1 MRLAVAG
8 KGGAGKTTVAAT
20 LARLAAASG
29 REVLCIDADSNPNL
43 AVALG
48 VEAGLDP
55 RDTVLPATLV
65 SRRLDGGPA
74 LREDV
79 RNVLDRHTVPGP
91 DGVTLTHLGMPGHA
105 EEGCM
110 CAAHGVVRALLTD
123 LAGGTRLT
131 VLDLEASPE
140 HFSRGTASAVDV
152 LAFVVEPYFRSL
164 ETARRMASL
173 ARELAIPRLVTVANK
188 VRDERDRAALEG
200 FAARHDLPLAAVVPW
215 DDGALD
221 ADRDR
226 RPLVEASP
234 HGPAVTALREALP
247 TLLGDRLTPAGDG

>member
-8 KGGAGKTTVAAT
+8 KGGAGKTTITAT
-20 LARLAAASG
+20 LARLTAATG
-29 REVLCIDADSNPNL
+29 RPVVCIDADSNPNL
-43 AVALG
+43 AAALG
-48 VEAGLDP
+48 IDATQDLRGSVVP
-55 RDTVLPATLV
+55 STVV

-79 RNVLDRHTVPGP
+79 EAVLARHTLAGP
-91 DGVTLTHLGMPGHA
+91 DGLRLAHLGMPGHA

-123 LAGGTRLT
+123 LDDDGTST
-131 VLDLEASPE
+131 FVDLEASPE

-173 ARELAIPRLVTVANK
+173 ARELPIGQLVTIANK
-188 VRDERDRAALEG
+188 VRDDRDRDALAG
-200 FAARHDLPLAAVVPW
+200 FAEHHQLPLVAVVPW
-215 DDGALD
+215 DDAALD

-226 RPLVEASP
+226 TPLIDAAP
-234 HGPAVTALREALP
+234 DGPAVAALRAAVAALV
-247 TLLGDRLTPAGDG
+247 PAPQVPRRR

>member
-8 KGGAGKTTVAAT
+8 KGGAGKTTITAT

-29 REVLCIDADSNPNL
+29 RSVLCIDADSNPNL
-43 AVALG
+43 AAALG
-48 VEAGLDP
+48 IDATQDLRGSVVP
-55 RDTVLPATLV
+55 PTVV

-79 RNVLDRHTVPGP
+79 EAVLARHTLAGP
-91 DGVTLTHLGMPGHA
+91 DGLRLAHLGMPGHA

-123 LAGGTRLT
+123 LDDDTT
-131 VLDLEASPE
+131 TTFVDLEASPE

-152 LAFVVEPYFRSL
+152 LALVVEPYFRSL
-164 ETARRMASL
+164 ETARRMAAL
-173 ARELAIPRLVTVANK
+173 ARELPIGRLLTIANK
-188 VRDERDRAALEG
+188 VRDDRDREALEA
-200 FAARHDLPLAAVVPW
+200 FTAHHQLPLVAVVPW

-226 RPLVEASP
+226 RPLVDAAP
-234 HGPAVTALREALP
+234 DGPAVTALRAAWPSLV
-247 TLLGDRLTPAGDG
+247 PAAPVPPGR